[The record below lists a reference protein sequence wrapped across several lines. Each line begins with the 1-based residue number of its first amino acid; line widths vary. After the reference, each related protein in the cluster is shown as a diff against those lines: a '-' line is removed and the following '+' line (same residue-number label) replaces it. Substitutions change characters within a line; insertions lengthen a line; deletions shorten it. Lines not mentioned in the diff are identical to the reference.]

1 MEPSVAAGVAVV
13 EALLSAG
20 VQRIVLSPGSR
31 SAPLARAVAALE
43 ASGVVDLSVRVDERS
58 AGFLALGMAKAGTSP
73 VAVMCTSGTAVA
85 NLMPAAVE
93 ARYAGVPLVIVTAD
107 RPPELRGRGASQTID
122 QVGFFDHVVV
132 GSRDLAVPED
142 AEWSASPVVDLVQMA
157 VRTRAPVH
165 LNIPFR
171 PPLVGALERSHS
183 ASPPGAITALA
194 ATSSSNSAAPDPE
207 VTRRSAPAL
216 AGAARG
222 AFLVGDLDVGD
233 DGVRRWIHDVADEC
247 GWPIVAEASSGILGQ
262 PGVVPGGTAMLS
274 DPVRREQLRADLV
287 VTVGPFGLDRGVL
300 AWVRSAQRHVAIRLR
315 PRTDP
320 PDPLATA
327 EVVVDHIP
335 SLTAVT
341 PDPSWR
347 SAWNHDV
354 PAPLLS
360 WSPEAVAATVWRQME
375 RDDLL
380 VVASSTAVR
389 ALAAAA
395 RGPGPKVIANRGANG
410 IDGLVSTAWGAA
422 DVCSGRTVALLGD
435 LAFLHDTNG
444 LLVPA
449 AEPRPDLTFVVV
461 DNNGGGIFASLEQG
475 AAQYADTFERVFAT
489 PHDRDLVD
497 ILAAHQ
503 VPAGVV
509 TDTDTLA
516 DALTGGSGVRAVVA
530 RLPRGQF

>member
-122 QVGFFDHVVV
+122 QVGFLDHVVV

-247 GWPIVAEASSGILGQ
+247 GWPIVAEASSGMLGQ

>member
-1 MEPSVAAGVAVV
+1 M
-13 EALLSAG
+13 
-20 VQRIVLSPGSR
+20 
-31 SAPLARAVAALE
+31 
-43 ASGVVDLSVRVDERS
+43 
-58 AGFLALGMAKAGTSP
+58 
-73 VAVMCTSGTAVA
+73 
-85 NLMPAAVE
+85 
-93 ARYAGVPLVIVTAD
+93 
-107 RPPELRGRGASQTID
+107 
-122 QVGFFDHVVV
+122 
-132 GSRDLAVPED
+132 
-142 AEWSASPVVDLVQMA
+142 
-157 VRTRAPVH
+157 
-165 LNIPFR
+165 
-171 PPLVGALERSHS
+171 
-183 ASPPGAITALA
+183 
-194 ATSSSNSAAPDPE
+194 
-207 VTRRSAPAL
+207 
-216 AGAARG
+216 
-222 AFLVGDLDVGD
+222 
-233 DGVRRWIHDVADEC
+233 
-247 GWPIVAEASSGILGQ
+247 
-262 PGVVPGGTAMLS
+262 S

>member
-43 ASGVVDLSVRVDERS
+43 ASGVVNLSVRVDERS
-58 AGFLALGMAKAGTSP
+58 AGFLALGMAKAGSAP

-93 ARYAGVPLVIVTAD
+93 AHYAGVPLVIVTAD

-122 QVGFFDHVVV
+122 QVGFFDRVVV

-171 PPLVGALERSHS
+171 PPLVGALERSDS
-183 ASPPGAITALA
+183 ASPPGAIAV
-194 ATSSSNSAAPDPE
+194 TSSSNSAAPDPE
-207 VTRRSAPAL
+207 ATRGSASAL

-233 DGVRRWIHDVADEC
+233 DDVRRWIHDLADER
-247 GWPIVAEASSGILGQ
+247 GWPIVAEASSGMLGQ

-347 SAWNHDV
+347 SVWNDDV
-354 PAPLLS
+354 PAPPLT
-360 WSPEAVAATVWRQME
+360 WSPEAVAGTVWRQME

-395 RGPGPKVIANRGANG
+395 RGPGPRVIANRGANG

-422 DVCSGRTVALLGD
+422 DVCSARTVALLGD

-449 AEPRPDLTFVVV
+449 AEPRPDLTFVIV

-503 VPAGVV
+503 VLADVV
-509 TDTDTLA
+509 TDTDALA